1 MKKQSAPIAVVIHS
15 GCSGPTPDIGHNQ
28 DKAITFHNLTLFFLL
43 IFFAIY
49 MMFTTQAHAAEKRV
63 VILGDSLTAGYG
75 LENGQSFPDQL
86 QLALQNEGLDVTID
100 NAGVSGDTTAGG
112 LARLDWT
119 VDAPPKPD
127 LVIVALGA
135 NDMLR
140 GIDVKVTKD
149 NLSKILEKLKDKGMT
164 TLLAGMKAPTQ
175 YTLLFQNKFDA
186 IYPDLA
192 KEYDVE
198 LYPFFLEGVALN
210 PELNQADGIH
220 PNQRGV
226 AVMVEK
232 MKPLVKEILEK

>member
-1 MKKQSAPIAVVIHS
+1 MKKQSAPVAVVTHS
-15 GCSGPTPDIGHNQ
+15 GYSGPSLDIRHNQ
-28 DKAITFHNLTLFFLL
+28 DKAITFHNLTMLFLL
-43 IFFAIY
+43 IFFTI
-49 MMFTTQAHAAEKRV
+49 FTISATQAHAAEKRV

-75 LENGQSFPDQL
+75 LESGQSFPDQL
-86 QLALQNEGLDVTID
+86 QIALQNDGLDVTID

-112 LARLDWT
+112 LSRLDWA

-149 NLSKILEKLKDKGMT
+149 NLSKILKKLKDKNMT

-198 LYPFFLEGVALN
+198 LYPFFLDGVALN

-232 MKPLVKEILEK
+232 MKPVVKEILEK